1 MSPMWAGDYVAA
13 HSAERG
19 FADSAGKEDQR
30 VDRGGM
36 GEDRVGTWISVST
49 EA

>member
-13 HSAERG
+13 HSAERD
-19 FADSAGKEDQR
+19 FADSAGKEKQR
-30 VDRGGM
+30 GVRGGM
-36 GEDRVGTWISVST
+36 GENRAGIWISVST